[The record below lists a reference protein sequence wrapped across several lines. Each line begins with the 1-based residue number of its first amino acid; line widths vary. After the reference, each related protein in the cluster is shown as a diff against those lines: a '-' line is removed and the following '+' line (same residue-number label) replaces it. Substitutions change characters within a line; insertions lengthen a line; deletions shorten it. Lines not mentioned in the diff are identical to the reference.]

1 MSTITTLR
9 RAGLALLIAT
19 ATFSSGAVAGQATPP
34 PVSRMPVGTP
44 TPVNPASLLPAQL
57 NDFSAYVN
65 GVRKQFDVPGIAV
78 AIVKDGKV
86 VLQSGY
92 GVRTYGEHGQP
103 DQKVDAHTIFA
114 IASNTKAFT
123 AASLSMLADQG
134 KLKMGDRVVQHLP
147 WFRMSDPYI
156 THAMRI
162 RDLLAHHSGLSLGAG
177 DLLYWPTTNY
187 TSRQVIEHLAHVP
200 IKYGFRAR
208 YFYDNILFGVAALVI
223 ENVSGES
230 YQHFLKT
237 HFFEPLG
244 MHDTRF
250 NYHYIQPGDHDVATG
265 YAKYNF
271 KTLKP
276 VAKLAWANNSG
287 AGGIYSSV
295 HDMARW
301 IMAQLD
307 GGVYGK
313 NADGKPMRLFS
324 EVRHKEMWSVQ
335 TAIHPRKSKTPE
347 LAAITP
353 AYEGYGEGWHLSEYR
368 GHKMVYHTGGWPG
381 FVSRVTMIPDLKL
394 GMVVLTNQQSGAA
407 FQAIT
412 YRVLD
417 AYMHAP
423 KTDWK
428 SVYAKA
434 VAKSHAKADKSWQKH
449 EAARDKHSKPSLP
462 LSGYVST
469 YHDPWYGNVVISKP
483 GKHLV
488 MKFSHTK
495 QLLGDMQPWQHDT
508 FIVRWR
514 DRSLNADAF
523 VTFAL
528 DADGHVRQ
536 MRIKPV
542 SPRTDF
548 SFDFQDLRLTPVKK
562 KTDTHAD

>member
-1 MSTITTLR
+1 MRIDPLTR
-9 RAGLALLIAT
+9 RLFMVLALA
-19 ATFSSGAVAGQATPP
+19 AGTSLAAAPALARDAAP
-34 PVSRMPVGTP
+34 
-44 TPVNPASLLPAQL
+44 PASTAMPASANALPAQL
-57 NDFSAYVN
+57 SDFTAYVN

-86 VLQSGY
+86 VMEKGF
-92 GVRTYGEHGQP
+92 GVRTYGQGGKADAP
-103 DQKVDAHTIFA
+103 VDAHTIFA

-123 AASLSMLADQG
+123 AASLSMLADEG
-134 KLKMGDRVVQHLP
+134 KLNMGDRVIDHLP

-156 THAMRI
+156 THEMRI

-177 DLLYWPTTNY
+177 DLLYWPTTDY
-187 TSRQVIEHLAHVP
+187 TTKQVIQHLAHVP
-200 IKYGFRAR
+200 IKNGFRER
-208 YFYDNILFGVAALVI
+208 YFYDNILFGVAELVI

-237 HFFEPLG
+237 RFFEPLG

-250 NYHYIQPGDHDVATG
+250 NFHYIQPSDHDVATG
-265 YAKYNF
+265 YAKYDF
-271 KTLKP
+271 KDLKP

-295 HDMARW
+295 HDMAKW
-301 IMAQLD
+301 IIAQLD

-313 NADGKPMRLFS
+313 NADGSAKRLFS
-324 EVRHKEMWSVQ
+324 EKRHEEMWSVQ
-335 TAIHPRKSKTPE
+335 TAIHPRKSKIPE
-347 LAAITP
+347 LAAIAP
-353 AYEGYGEGWHLSEYR
+353 DYAGYGEGWHLSEFR
-368 GHKMVYHTGGWPG
+368 GHKVVYHTGGWPG
-381 FVSRVTMIPDLKL
+381 FVSRVTMIPDMKL

-407 FQAIT
+407 FQAVT
-412 YRVLD
+412 YRILD

-423 KTDWK
+423 KTDWTA
-428 SVYAKA
+428 VYAKA
-434 VAKSHAKADKSWQKH
+434 VAQSKAKADESWAKH

-462 LSGYVST
+462 LSGYAGT
-469 YHDPWYGNVVISKP
+469 YRDPWYGDVDIRKE
-483 GKHLV
+483 GGHLV
-488 MKFSHTK
+488 MQFSHTK
-495 QLLGDMQPWQHDT
+495 QLLGDMKPWQHDT

-528 DADGHVRQ
+528 NADGHVRE

-548 SFDFQDLRLTPVKK
+548 SFDFQDLRLKPVKK
-562 KTDTHAD
+562 DD